1 MGVSVQVI
9 FYFKNNLGIME
20 TVSVFGI
27 PIHISSHSDL
37 LKINFKNIYKNLS
50 EGLISCIKSKMPS
63 ILFTIVEKHGHF
75 LAFFFFFNFLIHRV

>member
-9 FYFKNNLGIME
+9 FCFKNNLGIME

-27 PIHISSHSDL
+27 PIHISSHSGL

-75 LAFFFFFNFLIHRV
+75 FVFFF